1 MSSPIPIPSRSPWVT
16 QVLVIQALLKRE
28 IITRFGEYKL
38 GFFWMLFEPLLS
50 VIVLGLI
57 IGSIAGRT
65 VPEIPYPFFLL
76 NGKLLLKLF
85 TGPMTSAVNAIGSN
99 QGLLVYRTVR
109 PLDTMIARFVFE
121 LMTTAF
127 SFVLFCV
134 IGMWMGIE
142 LSLANLDI
150 LLVCGLVTWLMGCGM
165 GLIFG
170 VAAAHYK
177 EVEKLLTILQSPL
190 IFISAVLFPA
200 AALPNQ
206 AQDFLLMN
214 PLVHSIE
221 QSRHALFPHYN
232 AGATE
237 LFYPFAVAVVIL
249 AIGLSLFHGNRNF
262 LSQR

>member
-16 QVLVIQALLKRE
+16 QVLVIRALLKRE
-28 IITRFGEYKL
+28 VITRFGEYKL

-121 LMTTAF
+121 LLTTSF
-127 SFVLFCV
+127 SFILFCI
-134 IGMWMGIE
+134 IGMWMGVD

-150 LLVCGLVTWLMGCGM
+150 LLACSLLVWLTGC
-165 GLIFG
+165 
-170 VAAAHYK
+170 
-177 EVEKLLTILQSPL
+177 
-190 IFISAVLFPA
+190 
-200 AALPNQ
+200 
-206 AQDFLLMN
+206 
-214 PLVHSIE
+214 
-221 QSRHALFPHYN
+221 
-232 AGATE
+232 
-237 LFYPFAVAVVIL
+237 
-249 AIGLSLFHGNRNF
+249 
-262 LSQR
+262 